1 MSQEA
6 LRELMDK
13 AASDEG
19 FAARLKEEPVKALIQ
34 LDLSSTE
41 LFTLSCADEDA
52 LRRLLGTA
60 EYESDVDLDLSMF
73 GEAALPLFDEKVI
86 TEVVDEFGAG
96 GKTTKATTSGTK
108 CCWG

>member
-6 LRELMDK
+6 LRELLDK
-13 AASDEG
+13 AAKDEG
-19 FAARLKEEPVKALIQ
+19 FAARLKEEPVEALIN

-60 EYESDVDLDLSMF
+60 EYGSEVDLSIFAD
-73 GEAALPLFDEKVI
+73 AAMPLFDEKVV
-86 TEVVDEFGAG
+86 TEVIEEFGAA
-96 GKTTKATTSGTK
+96 GKTSQVTSATVTK